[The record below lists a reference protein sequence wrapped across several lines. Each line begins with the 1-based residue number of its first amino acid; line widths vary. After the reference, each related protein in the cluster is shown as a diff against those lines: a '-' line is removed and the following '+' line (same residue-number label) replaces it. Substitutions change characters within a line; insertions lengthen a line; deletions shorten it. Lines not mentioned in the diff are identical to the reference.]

1 MKMRIMKAK
10 ERKIQPLPGPTGG
23 LNKMSDLLKNT
34 FRCVMLKYVPWN
46 WLVYIEPRFL
56 KPIPDDLKTEEM
68 CNEAIEKV
76 PRLVDHVR
84 VCFRTFGMCFRAL
97 EKCLHSLRF
106 ILDHLKTQG
115 GCKKVVEED
124 PYLLG
129 DFPDCFKTKRMYERL
144 LKMNQRP

>member
-1 MKMRIMKAK
+1 M
-10 ERKIQPLPGPTGG
+10 EGV
-23 LNKMSDLLKNT
+23 NKMSDLLKNT

-56 KPIPDDLKTEEM
+56 KPIPDDLKTQEM

-76 PRLVDHVR
+76 LRLVYHVH

-97 EKCLHSLRF
+97 EKCLHPLRF

-115 GCKKVVEED
+115 DVKKSLKKTHICWVISLIVLKLKGCMK
-124 PYLLG
+124 G
-129 DFPDCFKTKRMYERL
+129 L
-144 LKMNQRP
+144 LKMNERP